1 MQGIPPNIST
11 SSEAAPPTQTIV
23 STSTSNTS
31 PDSAQEM
38 IRAIAQSTVTILNN
52 RISETDGT
60 SSGTSREELIGT
72 RTSLEHILSS
82 DDSISSTHSSFILEV
97 FNESRD
103 SNTLLG
109 VAGVIACL
117 YFKLQTLAD
126 TSADPDKETITD
138 NDFIEFIRNSQ
149 NALETFHSNVRPDD
163 LPDDLKIYHLKIR
176 NIDTLLAWWL
186 RKPYPIG
193 KEYRIMQ
200 FVQFESKDMRCRY
213 SLKGLLQQH
222 LDVVYMDEEFRSLEA
237 ENSRDHAD
245 AADDDNSSLIENPG
259 SLALSDAD
267 LNDYHDDM
275 SSVDTME
282 HMSGKI

>member
-1 MQGIPPNIST
+1 MQGIPPNIVT
-11 SSEAAPPTQTIV
+11 SSEAAVQSVTQATA

-31 PDSAQEM
+31 LDSAQEM

-60 SSGTSREELIGT
+60 LTREELIGT

-126 TSADPDKETITD
+126 ASADPQKETITD
-138 NDFIEFIRNSQ
+138 KDFIEFIRDSQ
-149 NALETFHSNVRPDD
+149 TALQTFHSVVRPED

-193 KEYRIMQ
+193 KECRI
-200 FVQFESKDMRCRY
+200 ELH
-213 SLKGLLQQH
+213 SLSQRTC
-222 LDVVYMDEEFRSLEA
+222 DVHTL
-237 ENSRDHAD
+237 
-245 AADDDNSSLIENPG
+245 
-259 SLALSDAD
+259 
-267 LNDYHDDM
+267 
-275 SSVDTME
+275 
-282 HMSGKI
+282 

>member
-11 SSEAAPPTQTIV
+11 SRSI
-23 STSTSNTS
+23 TSTSHTS
-31 PDSAQEM
+31 LDSAQEM

-60 SSGTSREELIGT
+60 SKSSSREELIGT
-72 RTSLEHILSS
+72 RTSLENILSS

-126 TSADPDKETITD
+126 ASPDPEKEIITD

-149 NALETFHSNVRPDD
+149 TALQTFHSAVRPDD
-163 LPDDLKIYHLKIR
+163 LPDDLKIYHWKIR

-193 KEYRIMQ
+193 KEY
-200 FVQFESKDMRCRY
+200 
-213 SLKGLLQQH
+213 SLYCIE
-222 LDVVYMDEEFRSLEA
+222 LDCTGHV
-237 ENSRDHAD
+237 
-245 AADDDNSSLIENPG
+245 
-259 SLALSDAD
+259 
-267 LNDYHDDM
+267 
-275 SSVDTME
+275 
-282 HMSGKI
+282 